1 MKFFIISGEASGDL
15 HGANLAKQILL
26 QQQSAII
33 QGWGGGRMEAQG
45 VKILKHYK
53 DLAFMGFWEVA
64 THLPEILRNF
74 ALCKKQINEFK
85 PDAVIL
91 IDYPGFNLRMAKWL
105 HNNGYKVVYYIAPQ
119 VWAWHLSRIKQIK
132 KYVNLLFPILPFEK
146 LFFEK
151 YGVNTEYF
159 GHPLLDIIMDYKGG
173 EVSPCKKA
181 AAASFLTP
189 SAGNSGSTLS
199 QTVTAPQRPQKHIVI
214 MAGSRQQELKRMLPT
229 LLKATDRFPDK
240 KFVIAGTEHLP
251 RKLYTEA
258 LKEYPQVEVAFN
270 ETYSLLS
277 QAEAAIV
284 KSGTSTLESALFNVP
299 EVVVYKTSGI
309 SYGIAKMVVSRR
321 IKYISLVNL
330 ILNKNAVPEL
340 IQNDFTVDNI
350 TKELNKILSNPD
362 EQKRDFIHL
371 TKMLG
376 SGNIAEQIAK
386 KIITI

>member
-26 QQQSAII
+26 QQQSAAI
-33 QGWGGGRMEAQG
+33 QGWGGDKMQAQG

-74 ALCKKQINEFK
+74 AQCKKQINEFK
-85 PDAVIL
+85 PDAIIL

-105 HNNGYKVVYYIAPQ
+105 HRNNYKVIYYIAPQ
-119 VWAWHLSRIKQIK
+119 VWAWHSSRIKQIK
-132 KYVNLLFPILPFEK
+132 KHVNLLFPVLPFEK
-146 LFFEK
+146 SFFEK
-151 YGVNTEYF
+151 HGVNTEYF
-159 GHPLLDIIMDYKGG
+159 GHPLLDIIKDYGG

-181 AAASFLTP
+181 AEASFLTP
-189 SAGNSGSTLS
+189 SAGNSVSTLS
-199 QTVTAPQRPQKHIVI
+199 QTVTAPQRPSKHIVI
-214 MAGSRQQELKRMLPT
+214 MAGSRRQELKRMLPT
-229 LLKATDRFPDK
+229 LLKAASRFPNK

-251 RKLYTEA
+251 KKLYTEA
-258 LKEYPQVEVAFN
+258 LKEYPQVEVVFN
-270 ETYSLLS
+270 QTYSLLS

-284 KSGTSTLESALFNVP
+284 KSGTSTLEAALFNVP

-309 SYGIAKMVVSRR
+309 SYRIAKTVVSKK

-362 EQKRDFIHL
+362 EQKQNFVHL
-371 TKMLG
+371 AKMLG
-376 SGNIAEQIAK
+376 NGNTAEQIAK
-386 KIITI
+386 QIITI